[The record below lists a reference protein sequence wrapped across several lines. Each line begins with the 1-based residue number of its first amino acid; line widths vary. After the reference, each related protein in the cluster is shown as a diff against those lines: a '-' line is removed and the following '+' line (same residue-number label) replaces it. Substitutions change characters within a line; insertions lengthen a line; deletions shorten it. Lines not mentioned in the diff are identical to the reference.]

1 MGGLLPVEAGAS
13 ASGGAYTSIDGCNGR
28 VASGLNGSAHRGW
41 VANGGHPGAAV
52 PTAVAPDAAATAA
65 ADIDGNGDYYDPEH
79 DGSCGVAGGGGG
91 GGGDGD
97 EAAAALDAVVMAK
110 VRRRLLPPLF
120 VAALLC
126 YLDRTNLSFAALE
139 MNDALGLTPEQ
150 YGTGAAVFFCTYA
163 SLGVPAALAVKRVGA
178 HRGLPALL
186 AGWALA
192 SGGMGAIT
200 SVRGFYLA
208 RLAVGAAE
216 AGFFPSVIYYLTGWF
231 RQTDMGF
238 SYTAIMT
245 STAVSGVVGGP
256 LAGAILGAVARA
268 GGAAGWRWLF
278 VLEAAPTLLLAAV
291 LAATLDAG
299 PADARFL
306 TPPERD
312 HLVARQAREV
322 AARSAPPPTANGE
335 GGGGAAAAAGG
346 GDGGLLAA
354 LGLPWMR
361 LLVAIWLL
369 YSCAYYGLIFWLPLL
384 LKASSATSAA
394 TGAAASDVAPSG
406 LSSAVIG
413 LACAVPYTAAAVA
426 MLAVARSSD
435 AAVERRLHLAVP
447 SFASAVGFVVAAVAV
462 ASAAGVGW
470 VVLGVSLAAA
480 GCWSLFGPYWAV
492 PTAALSGDT
501 AAAAFA
507 AINSVGVVGGY
518 IGPALVGALV
528 GTGAAA
534 PEGGRGTAAEVTVAA
549 TRAASSGFARSLG
562 VFAGLMVVVAGL
574 ALALDGRVGGRSRG
588 GERGGGIP
596 GVLRDAARWGG
607 KGQAPSGLAP

>member
-1 MGGLLPVEAGAS
+1 
-13 ASGGAYTSIDGCNGR
+13 
-28 VASGLNGSAHRGW
+28 
-41 VANGGHPGAAV
+41 
-52 PTAVAPDAAATAA
+52 
-65 ADIDGNGDYYDPEH
+65 
-79 DGSCGVAGGGGG
+79 
-91 GGGDGD
+91 
-97 EAAAALDAVVMAK
+97 
-110 VRRRLLPPLF
+110 
-120 VAALLC
+120 
-126 YLDRTNLSFAALE
+126 
-139 MNDALGLTPEQ
+139 
-150 YGTGAAVFFCTYA
+150 
-163 SLGVPAALAVKRVGA
+163 
-178 HRGLPALL
+178 
-186 AGWALA
+186 
-192 SGGMGAIT
+192 
-200 SVRGFYLA
+200 
-208 RLAVGAAE
+208 
-216 AGFFPSVIYYLTGWF
+216 
-231 RQTDMGF
+231 
-238 SYTAIMT
+238 
-245 STAVSGVVGGP
+245 
-256 LAGAILGAVARA
+256 
-268 GGAAGWRWLF
+268 
-278 VLEAAPTLLLAAV
+278 
-291 LAATLDAG
+291 
-299 PADARFL
+299 
-306 TPPERD
+306 
-312 HLVARQAREV
+312 
-322 AARSAPPPTANGE
+322 
-335 GGGGAAAAAGG
+335 
-346 GDGGLLAA
+346 
-354 LGLPWMR
+354 MR

>member
-13 ASGGAYTSIDGCNGR
+13 AAGGGYTSIGGGDGRRG
-28 VASGLNGSAHRGW
+28 ASGVAGAAHRGW
-41 VANGGHPGAAV
+41 VANGGHPGATAPATA

-65 ADIDGNGDYYDPEH
+65 ADSDGDGDYYDPEY
-79 DGSCGVAGGGGG
+79 DGTCGVAGGG

-256 LAGAILGAVARA
+256 LAGAILASVARA
-268 GGAAGWRWLF
+268 GGGAGWRWLF

-299 PADARFL
+299 PSAARFL
-306 TPPERD
+306 TAPERE

-322 AARSAPPPTANGE
+322 AARSAPPPTADEE
-335 GGGGAAAAAGG
+335 GGGGHRRH
-346 GDGGLLAA
+346 
-354 LGLPWMR
+354 R
-361 LLVAIWLL
+361 LW
-369 YSCAYYGLIFWLPLL
+369 W
-384 LKASSATSAA
+384 
-394 TGAAASDVAPSG
+394 
-406 LSSAVIG
+406 
-413 LACAVPYTAAAVA
+413 
-426 MLAVARSSD
+426 
-435 AAVERRLHLAVP
+435 
-447 SFASAVGFVVAAVAV
+447 
-462 ASAAGVGW
+462 W
-470 VVLGVSLAAA
+470 
-480 GCWSLFGPYWAV
+480 W
-492 PTAALSGDT
+492 
-501 AAAAFA
+501 
-507 AINSVGVVGGY
+507 
-518 IGPALVGALV
+518 
-528 GTGAAA
+528 
-534 PEGGRGTAAEVTVAA
+534 
-549 TRAASSGFARSLG
+549 
-562 VFAGLMVVVAGL
+562 
-574 ALALDGRVGGRSRG
+574 
-588 GERGGGIP
+588 
-596 GVLRDAARWGG
+596 
-607 KGQAPSGLAP
+607 